1 MHRVEWSNSALED
14 IESLFDYHAEHVSLW
29 EADNLCKRLLRST
42 ERLVEFPRLY
52 EAASQYGEGVR
63 RISLAGQN
71 VLYEIHDQ
79 EQLVK
84 VLAVVGQRQNPRQ
97 LR

>member
-1 MHRVEWSNSALED
+1 
-14 IESLFDYHAEHVSLW
+14 
-29 EADNLCKRLLRST
+29 
-42 ERLVEFPRLY
+42 
-52 EAASQYGEGVR
+52 VR
-63 RISLAGQN
+63 RIILAGQN

-79 EQLVK
+79 EQFVK